1 MGHDLATKA
10 ELVKLARAL
19 GASPDEVAFA
29 ATLPHTTIRLVRE
42 HVVATLYDEH
52 RSAFQRVAMI
62 TRLLPTALNVRITLR
77 AFPPLLAARVAGEM
91 PPDRAAELANRMPV
105 EYLTQACVH
114 LDPRRAAALVHR
126 VKQDRVLA
134 VIGELVEQGDFITL
148 GRLLDSAT
156 EPIVREVAATVP
168 TEALLQVGMYAE
180 SDKHLTKAVALLPQP
195 RLREIVR
202 DALSGPAE
210 LRSAGLSLIGRLS
223 DDALRGQLAE
233 YAAEADDESLTAMLR
248 TAIDDGAVAELLTA
262 VAAMGEQAQRRV
274 LTLPALTEP
283 HTLGHLVRAV
293 EKYSLWPR
301 MAPVVALMNDDLRR
315 RVAVAAERRTNLR

>member
-19 GASPDEVAFA
+19 GTTPEDVAFA
-29 ATLPHTTIRLVRE
+29 AELPHTAIRTIRE
-42 HVVATLYDEH
+42 HAVAMLYDEH
-52 RSAFQRVAMI
+52 RAAYQRVATI

-77 AFPPLLAARVAGEM
+77 AFSPLLAARIAGEM

-105 EYLTQACVH
+105 EYLAEACVH
-114 LDPRRAAALVHR
+114 LDPRRAAPLIRRVHL
-126 VKQDRVLA
+126 DRVLA
-134 VIGELVEQGDFITL
+134 VVTELITRGDFITL

-168 TEALLQVGMYAE
+168 TEALLRIGVYAE
-180 SDKHLTKAVALLPQP
+180 SDDQLTRAVALLPP
-195 RLREIVR
+195 DRLRGIAS
-202 DALSGPAE
+202 DTLNGPPE
-210 LRSAGLSLIGRLS
+210 LRSAGLALVGRLT
-223 DDALRGQLAE
+223 DNALRGELAE
-233 YAAEADDESLTAMLR
+233 YAAEADDETLTELLH
-248 TAIDDGAVAELLTA
+248 TAVDEGAVVELLVA
-262 VAAMGEQAQRRV
+262 VASMGEQAQRRV

-293 EKYSLWPR
+293 EKHNLWTAI
-301 MAPVVALMNDDLRR
+301 APVVALMDDDLRR